1 MNITYK
7 CWRCDLRSKPCHTEE
22 FKFFL
27 YNFDVSEERGNICN
41 YCNDLL
47 LLDNTDVYHFVEIPN
62 SHAQRNL
69 RRRRHKK
76 LIKDN
81 KQNIRTFL
89 VCKLKSPSNNKVDI
103 SMIISEILKLAVS
116 GDNGTKVVSFGV
128 SIEFLFSNLKN
139 EGDNESYFS
148 LKACLR
154 HLLLKSVNLEQN
166 QGSDLYLNFTI
177 SSSIPFIEN
186 DMNYIFCISISYEWK
201 PIYIS
206 GRYKKLSRRIS
217 QSIWH
222 YNSSNNVNDSQND
235 DNLYGP
241 PFPIKTSIEDILNYS
256 LNKLISY
263 KKCTFSASGRED
275 VDVRMLGVSN
285 GGRPFALEIS
295 GISSKHHLFYSNIV
309 NPSINDNIQLRS
321 EFISEL
327 ISNVKLSSGG
337 HVSISQV
344 SFSNAGL
351 IKKMN
356 IQVSEKLK
364 AYSCIC
370 YTTYNLSPQNYEKL
384 RNQFFL
390 YTLPISIKQRTPI
403 RVLHRRKNT
412 DRIRNIFNINIK
424 EINENSFKL
433 DLITEAGMYIKEFV
447 HGDFGRTVPNLGDII
462 QKVINNDSK
471 GDSVR
476 IDVCILQLDVLD
488 VLDNS

>member
-1 MNITYK
+1 MNTTYK
-7 CWRCDLRSKPCHTEE
+7 CWRCDLRSKSCHAEE

-27 YNFDVSEERGNICN
+27 HNFDNVSEERGNICN
-41 YCNDLL
+41 YCSDLL
-47 LLDNTDVYHFVEIPN
+47 LLDNADVYHFVEIPN
-62 SHAQRNL
+62 PQKNL
-69 RRRRHKK
+69 RRKRHKK
-76 LIKDN
+76 LIKN
-81 KQNIRTFL
+81 NEQNVCTFL
-89 VCKLKSPSNNKVDI
+89 VCKLKSPSNNKMDI
-103 SMIISEILKLAVS
+103 SMVINKILKLAVL
-116 GDNGTKVVSFGV
+116 GDNGTKIVSFGV
-128 SIEFLFSNLKN
+128 SIEFLSRHLKN
-139 EGDNESYFS
+139 EDDSKSYFS
-148 LKACLR
+148 LKTCLR

-177 SSSIPFIEN
+177 STDMTTIEN
-186 DMNYIFCISISYEWK
+186 GMNYIFCISISYEWK

-222 YNSSNNVNDSQND
+222 YNSSNNVNNNQND

-309 NPSINDNIQLRS
+309 NPSINDNMQLKS
-321 EFISEL
+321 EFIAEL
-327 ISNVKLSSGG
+327 ISNVKLLSGG

-356 IQVSEKLK
+356 LQVSEKLK

-370 YTTYNLSPQNYEKL
+370 YTTYNLSPQNYEEL
-384 RNQFFL
+384 RSHFFL

-412 DRIRNIFNINIK
+412 DRIRHIFNINIK

-447 HGDFGRTVPNLGDII
+447 HGDLERTVPSLGDII
-462 QKVINNDSK
+462 QEVVNNNSK
-471 GDSVR
+471 RSDIQ